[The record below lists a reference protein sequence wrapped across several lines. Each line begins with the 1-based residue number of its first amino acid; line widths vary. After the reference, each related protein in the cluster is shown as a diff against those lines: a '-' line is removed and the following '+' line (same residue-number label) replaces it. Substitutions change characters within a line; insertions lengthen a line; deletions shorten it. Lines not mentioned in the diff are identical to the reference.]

1 MNLSEAL
8 DFIYAPNGQRCQP
21 GLGRMFLLMEYLGH
35 PQRELKCIHVAGTN
49 GKGSV
54 CAMLSSILARAGY
67 RTGLY
72 TSPHL
77 ERENER
83 FRINGREISDEA
95 LIRLAE
101 RVRSAVDCMEDPPT
115 EFERL
120 TAMAF
125 LYFQQEQCDIVVL
138 EVGLGGALDSTNVIP
153 APEAAVITNIGL
165 EHTDRLGN
173 TLEEIASAKGGI
185 IKEGC
190 GVIVYPNEP
199 TVMEVLKTLT
209 EQHRGR
215 LYPAAPDQ
223 LIPLAET
230 LDGWL
235 FFWKPHRQ
243 KLFLPLLGHHQ
254 RYNAAVALKT
264 VEILRR
270 RGWSVSDE
278 AVRSGL
284 AETRWPGRLE
294 VLGRQPLF
302 LLDGGHNPQCA
313 QALCHSLERLL
324 PGRRVVFLT
333 GVLEDKNYQQ
343 IFPYILPVAR
353 QFICVTPPHPRAMPA
368 HCLAEYLSR
377 QQVPAVPC
385 KSVSEGIRLAVGEAG
400 RHGVIVAFGSLYL
413 AGAVRG
419 AVRDTDCL
427 SPGCVPDA
435 LHYFPDKAQ

>member
-1 MNLSEAL
+1 MNLTEAL
-8 DFIYAPNGQRCQP
+8 DFIYAPNGQRCEL
-21 GLGRMFLLMEYLGH
+21 GLGRMKQLMEYLGQ
-35 PQRELKCIHVAGTN
+35 PQRGLKFVHVAGTN

-54 CAMLSSILARAGY
+54 CAMLSSILTCAGY

-83 FRINGREISDEA
+83 FRINGREISDQA
-95 LIRLAE
+95 LICLAE
-101 RVRSAVDCMEDPPT
+101 QVRSAADRMEDPPT

-125 LYFQQEQCDIVVL
+125 LYFQQERCDIVVL
-138 EVGLGGALDSTNVIP
+138 EVGLGGALDSTNVIS

-165 EHTDRLGN
+165 EHTDRLGK
-173 TLEEIASAKGGI
+173 TLEEIASAKGEI
-185 IKEGC
+185 IKEG
-190 GVIVYPNEP
+190 GDVIVYPNEI
-199 TVMEVLKTLT
+199 TVMGVLKTLT
-209 EQHRGR
+209 ERQRGR
-215 LYPAAPDQ
+215 LYPADPDQ

-235 FFWKPHRQ
+235 FFWKPQQQ

-254 RYNAAVALKT
+254 RYNAAVVLRT

-270 RGWSVSDE
+270 RGWSIPGE

-294 VLGRQPLF
+294 VLGHQPLF

-313 QALCHSLERLL
+313 QALCQSLERLL
-324 PGRRVVFLT
+324 PGRRAVFLT
-333 GVLEDKNYQQ
+333 GMLEDKNYQQ

-353 QFICVTPPHPRAMPA
+353 KFICVTPPHPRAMPA

-377 QQVPAVPC
+377 QQMPAVAC
-385 KSVSEGIRLAVGEAG
+385 KSVSEGIQLAVDEAG
-400 RHGVIVAFGSLYL
+400 KQGVIVAFGSLYL

-419 AVRDTDCL
+419 AVRDTNCL
-427 SPGCVPDA
+427 SLGYGPDG
-435 LHYFPDKAQ
+435 LPYFPDKAQ